1 MHSLDMLV
9 PPTENK
15 EVEKV
20 EKNNEIDFSEISA
33 SFKEIVENQKEV
45 NEKIVNSI
53 NEVKELEKNNDI
65 DFSEITATFKEVV
78 ENQKEV
84 NEKIVNSIN
93 EVANKLTS
101 TEKKEESEVEE
112 NEWC

>member
-15 EVEKV
+15 DVEEV
-20 EKNNEIDFSEISA
+20 EKNNNVDFSEIS
-33 SFKEIVENQKEV
+33 
-45 NEKIVNSI
+45 
-53 NEVKELEKNNDI
+53 
-65 DFSEITATFKEVV
+65 ATFKEVV

-84 NEKIVNSIN
+84 NEKLVNSIN

-101 TEKKEESEVEE
+101 TENKEESEVED